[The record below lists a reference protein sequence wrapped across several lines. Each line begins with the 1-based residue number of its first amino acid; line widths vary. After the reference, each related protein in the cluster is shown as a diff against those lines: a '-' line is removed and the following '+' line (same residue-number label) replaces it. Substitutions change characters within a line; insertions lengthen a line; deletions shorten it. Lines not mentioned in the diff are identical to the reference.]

1 MEKSVDIAV
10 IGAGLTGLTT
20 SFYLKKNSKDFIVLE
35 EKEKPGGVIQ
45 TRHENGFIYEEGPN
59 TGVLGNP
66 DVAELFED
74 LDGLCKCEIAGENVK
89 KRYIL
94 KNGVWEAMPMGPWQ
108 AVTTQL
114 FTLKDKLH
122 LLGEPFRSSGKD
134 PDEPLSK
141 MVIRRM
147 GQSFLDYAIDPFILG
162 VYAGDPALLLTKY
175 AFPKLYNLEQNYGS
189 FIGGSIKKSFE
200 KKDAREKKATRKVFS
215 VYGGLSGLITALWK
229 SAGEEK
235 FLFDTK
241 NIEIE
246 PEGDHFIITATKNNE
261 KIRIR
266 AGKVITTT
274 GSYTLRQMLPFAE
287 KELLLDIEKL
297 RYARVM
303 QVVVGFNKWNGF
315 PLDGFGGLI
324 PFREKRDILGVLFL
338 SALLSNRAPEGGAL
352 CSVFVGGI
360 RRDDLSDRT
369 DAEIMNIVE
378 REFSDVM
385 KLKEFNPDLFKII
398 RYQHAIPQYG
408 IESQKKLLA
417 MEKLE
422 SKYKGLIFGGNPRD
436 GIGMA
441 DRIKQGKRLAY
452 SV

>member
-20 SFYLKKNSKDFIVLE
+20 SYYLKKNSKDFIVLE

-45 TRHENGFIYEEGPN
+45 TRHENGFVYEEGPN

-74 LDGLCKCEIAGENVK
+74 LDGSCKCEIAGENVK

-108 AVTTQL
+108 AVTTPL

-122 LLGEPFRSSGKD
+122 LLGEPFRGSGKD

-215 VYGGLSGLITALWK
+215 VYGGLSQLINALWK

-235 FLFDTK
+235 FIFDTK
-241 NIEIE
+241 NIEIM
-246 PEGDHFIITATKNNE
+246 PEGDHFIITATRNNE
-261 KIRIR
+261 IINIR

-315 PLDGFGGLI
+315 PARWFWRI
-324 PFREKRDILGVLFL
+324 
-338 SALLSNRAPEGGAL
+338 N
-352 CSVFVGGI
+352 SV
-360 RRDDLSDRT
+360 
-369 DAEIMNIVE
+369 
-378 REFSDVM
+378 
-385 KLKEFNPDLFKII
+385 
-398 RYQHAIPQYG
+398 
-408 IESQKKLLA
+408 
-417 MEKLE
+417 
-422 SKYKGLIFGGNPRD
+422 
-436 GIGMA
+436 
-441 DRIKQGKRLAY
+441 QGKA
-452 SV
+452 

>member
-1 MEKSVDIAV
+1 
-10 IGAGLTGLTT
+10 
-20 SFYLKKNSKDFIVLE
+20 
-35 EKEKPGGVIQ
+35 
-45 TRHENGFIYEEGPN
+45 
-59 TGVLGNP
+59 
-66 DVAELFED
+66 
-74 LDGLCKCEIAGENVK
+74 
-89 KRYIL
+89 
-94 KNGVWEAMPMGPWQ
+94 
-108 AVTTQL
+108 
-114 FTLKDKLH
+114 
-122 LLGEPFRSSGKD
+122 
-134 PDEPLSK
+134 
-141 MVIRRM
+141 
-147 GQSFLDYAIDPFILG
+147 
-162 VYAGDPALLLTKY
+162 LLTKY